1 MKTWNRERKRTRDRL
16 LQYDFSIIPA
26 HPHSAGLP
34 MIYPWENLMFNEL
47 QNALLQLAKKH
58 GYTGDDN
65 AFYDKFFNVSSIMR
79 SPFANF
85 PIPGQ
90 EDSLYLD
97 EDTDILYYFKQTSN
111 TIDIQTAAS
120 NGIVIVGNK
129 VDQNTNE
136 TITYM
141 YIPVRALPIE
151 DLILNSGTAAEY
163 ID

>member
-1 MKTWNRERKRTRDRL
+1 
-16 LQYDFSIIPA
+16 
-26 HPHSAGLP
+26 
-34 MIYPWENLMFNEL
+34 MIYPWENLMLKEL
-47 QNALLQLAKKH
+47 ESALLQLAQKH

-65 AFYDKFFNVSSIMR
+65 AFYDKFFNVGSIVRSSFI
-79 SPFANF
+79 NF
-85 PIPGQ
+85 PVPGQ

-97 EDTDILYYFKQTSN
+97 EDTDVLYYFKQTTNSIN
-111 TIDIQTAAS
+111 VQLAAI
-120 NGIVIVGNK
+120 NGIEIVGSK
-129 VDQNTNE
+129 LDQNTNE